1 MAAIQALYIFDEHN
15 NLILDHTY
23 TTTPRQPPPPSSI
36 LPLYLAHPTPRPST
50 LHLPNLSPPTTC
62 YTITRD
68 ALLFVSPSTNDIEPL
83 SVLEF
88 LHRVAD
94 ALSEFLGS
102 PLLASRITA
111 SYDVVAQI
119 LGAMAD
125 GGVPCE
131 SEGNALIDTVETGP
145 GVLDGVLGKIGL
157 PAGSST
163 PTLQQPGSQFG
174 GGGRIGAPLRPIG
187 GIGGAETAQG
197 SAVPWRRSN
206 VRHTSNELY
215 VDLIEEVNV
224 TLAPSGRALAAFA
237 SGSVAFTSRV
247 SGVPDLLLSLTTT
260 GGKGVMG
267 SGSRRAEQLQGVME
281 RVVFHQCVRLNR
293 WKSEGLLSFVPPD
306 GRFALAGYE
315 VDLLNSGQDA
325 VLAESKGSLSF
336 LPASLE
342 VNTGL
347 GAGGAEFEVRC
358 SPPTSAASRM
368 SSASASLQSNLGPS
382 GRGASKPDPKA
393 PVLEELTINVPLPA
407 AVRNV
412 SDLRPTKGEA
422 HWNPADGSV
431 EWKVSGKYFGAL
443 GAVLRCTVQGPLTD
457 NDDDGSGGILN
468 GITSTTYDYDD
479 DQPTARHSDRQKS
492 NEAPN
497 GVSQGDEAR
506 RERHRQLMPTSAT
519 LSFTQ
524 KGQLA
529 SGLRVESLLIDQ
541 KKSRGLGEGVKPYK
555 GVKYLTVSRGG
566 VEVRC

>member
-1 MAAIQALYIFDEHN
+1 
-15 NLILDHTY
+15 
-23 TTTPRQPPPPSSI
+23 
-36 LPLYLAHPTPRPST
+36 
-50 LHLPNLSPPTTC
+50 
-62 YTITRD
+62 
-68 ALLFVSPSTNDIEPL
+68 
-83 SVLEF
+83 
-88 LHRVAD
+88 
-94 ALSEFLGS
+94 
-102 PLLASRITA
+102 
-111 SYDVVAQI
+111 
-119 LGAMAD
+119 
-125 GGVPCE
+125 
-131 SEGNALIDTVETGP
+131 
-145 GVLDGVLGKIGL
+145 
-157 PAGSST
+157 
-163 PTLQQPGSQFG
+163 
-174 GGGRIGAPLRPIG
+174 
-187 GIGGAETAQG
+187 
-197 SAVPWRRSN
+197 
-206 VRHTSNELY
+206 
-215 VDLIEEVNV
+215 
-224 TLAPSGRALAAFA
+224 
-237 SGSVAFTSRV
+237 
-247 SGVPDLLLSLTTT
+247 
-260 GGKGVMG
+260 MG

-281 RVVFHQCVRLNR
+281 RVVFHPCVRLNR

-382 GRGASKPDPKA
+382 GRGAPKPDPKA

-431 EWKVSGKYFGAL
+431 EWKIGGKDFGAL

-457 NDDDGSGGILN
+457 NDDEGSSGILN

-479 DQPTARHSDRQKS
+479 DQPTARHSDRQTS
-492 NEAPN
+492 DDAPN